1 MSWYIIVNRITLDDD
16 ELDYIIQ
23 ELIEKHPND
32 TKFAEAAKEIKDRL
46 HKESHE
52 IILDYRTTRRR

>member
-16 ELDYIIQ
+16 DLDFIIQ
-23 ELIEKHPND
+23 ELIRKHPND

-46 HKESHE
+46 LQESHE
-52 IILDYRTTRRR
+52 VILD